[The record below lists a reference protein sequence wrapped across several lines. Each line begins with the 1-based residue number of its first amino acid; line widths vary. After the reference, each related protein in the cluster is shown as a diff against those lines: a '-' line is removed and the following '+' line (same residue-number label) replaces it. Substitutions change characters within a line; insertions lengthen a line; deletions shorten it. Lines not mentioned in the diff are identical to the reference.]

1 MTAPASPA
9 DPYAPFRYRD
19 YRLFIA
25 MVLIASLCQQSLGVA
40 VGWDIYERTGSAMAL
55 GWAGLAQFIPVLLF
69 FLPAG
74 QIADRYDRRR
84 VVAVS
89 LMMWVA
95 GSAVLVWS
103 AAHAAPVVT
112 IYAALVIV
120 GASTVLNRAGRDAL
134 LSQLV
139 PSAVLARAVTWNST
153 VFQTASVAGPS
164 LAGVLIVA
172 FGTAGGAAGSGA
184 GGSAAAT
191 TSATSGSA
199 IAVYVFNLGGMLV
212 AMAMALLIRPYPL
225 VSAKRPS
232 TLADVFGGLAHV
244 WRTKVVLG
252 LVTIDLFAVLLG
264 GAVALLP
271 IYAKDILH
279 VGATGLGWLAAAPA
293 VGAVSMAFLHA
304 RARPNLHAG
313 RAFLWAV
320 AVFGIATIVFGLS
333 RWYWLSFIALVVVGA
348 ADNVGAVIRQT
359 AVQLYTP
366 DELRGRVAAV
376 NRVFIS
382 SSNELGAVESGLLA
396 SLTNPVF
403 TVVAG
408 GMAVLLIAAG
418 GFKVFPDLKKL
429 KTVGG

>member
-1 MTAPASPA
+1 MNAPP
-9 DPYAPFRYRD
+9 DTYAPFRHRD
-19 YRLFIA
+19 YRRFIA

-40 VGWDIYERTGSAMAL
+40 VGWDIYERTGSALAL
-55 GWAGLAQFIPVLLF
+55 GWVGLAQFIPVLAL

-74 QIADRYDRRR
+74 HLADRHDRRR
-84 VVAVS
+84 VVAAS
-89 LMMWVA
+89 LILWVA
-95 GSAVLVWS
+95 AAALLLAVSWRS
-103 AAHAAPVVT
+103 APVFWV
-112 IYAALVIV
+112 YAALVAI

-139 PSAVLARAVTWNST
+139 PADTLVRAVMWNST

-164 LAGVLIVA
+164 LAGLLIA
-172 FGTAGGAAGSGA
+172 A
-184 GGSAAAT
+184 GGSAMT
-191 TSATSGSA
+191 
-199 IAVYVFNLGGMLV
+199 VYAFNLAGMLV
-212 AMAMALLIRPYPL
+212 AMGLALSIHHHPL
-225 VSAKRPS
+225 VAGKRPS
-232 TLADVFGGLAHV
+232 TLHDLFGGLAHV

-252 LVTIDLFAVLLG
+252 LITIDLFAVLLG

-271 IYAKDILH
+271 IYAKDILQ

-293 VGAVSMAFLHA
+293 IGAVSMGMLQA
-304 RARPNLHAG
+304 RARTYAHAG
-313 RAFLWAV
+313 RAFVWAV
-320 AVFGIATIVFGLS
+320 MVFGFATIVFGLS
-333 RWYWLSFIALVVVGA
+333 RWYWLSMIALIVVGA

-366 DELRGRVAAV
+366 DELRGRVSAV

-408 GMAVLLIAAG
+408 GVAVLVIAAI
-418 GFKVFPDLKKL
+418 GFKLFPDLRQL

>member
-1 MTAPASPA
+1 MRGWACCALAPASPQLPTQPLFGLMTA
-9 DPYAPFRYRD
+9 TPDLYAPFRHRD
-19 YRLFIA
+19 FRRFIA

-55 GWAGLAQFIPVLLF
+55 GWVGLAQFIPVLVF

-74 QIADRYDRRR
+74 QLADRHDRRR
-84 VVAVS
+84 IVAVS
-89 LMMWVA
+89 LAIWMA
-95 GSAVLVWS
+95 AAALLVWS
-103 AAHAAPVVT
+103 ALHSAPVIS
-112 IYAALVIV
+112 IYAALTAI
-120 GASTVLNRAGRDAL
+120 GMSTVLNRAGRDAL
-134 LSQLV
+134 LTQMV
-139 PSAVLARAVTWNST
+139 PADTLARAIMWNST
-153 VFQTASVAGPS
+153 LFQTASVAGPS
-164 LAGVLIVA
+164 LAGLMI
-172 FGTAGGAAGSGA
+172 GL
-184 GGSAAAT
+184 GGSAVT
-191 TSATSGSA
+191 
-199 IAVYVFNLGGMLV
+199 VYWFNLGGMLV
-212 AMAMALLIRPYPL
+212 AMGLALSIRHHPL
-225 VSAKRPS
+225 VRGKRPS
-232 TLADVFGGLAHV
+232 TWGDVFGGLAHV

-252 LVTIDLFAVLLG
+252 LITIDLFAVLLG
-264 GAVALLP
+264 GATALLP

-279 VGATGLGWLAAAPA
+279 VGATGLGWLASAPA
-293 VGAVSMAFLHA
+293 IGAVSVAFLHA
-304 RARPNLHAG
+304 RAKPYAHAG

-320 AVFGIATIVFGLS
+320 AAFGLATLVFGLS

-348 ADNVGAVIRQT
+348 SDNVGAVIRQT

-408 GMAVLLIAAG
+408 GLVVLGIAAM
-418 GFKVFPDLKKL
+418 GFRVFPDLRKL